1 MAEAYKVSAIFSAN
15 TKAFQTAVKGMRAS
29 LSILGSSVKGGIGF
43 GALASIGSSAMT
55 GIGNS
60 VRGLIGEISET
71 NKAWKSFGSNMEL
84 SGMASS
90 EIKSVQSDL
99 QDFAAKTIYSSSDMA
114 STFAQLYAVNNK
126 TTTALVK
133 GFGAVAAS
141 AENPTQ
147 AMKTLSTQA
156 TQMAAKPTV
165 AWEDFKLVL
174 EQTPAGISQIAKAMG
189 KTSKELVADVQAG
202 TVSTEDF
209 FAAIEKC
216 GNNKALMNMATQYKS
231 VGEAA
236 EGLTATVA
244 QGLTPAFDALS
255 QGGISIIV
263 SLMGKLSARF
273 DALNKAFAGVGTEFT
288 KAINAILTELG
299 VLEGDGGL
307 ESFTASAESA
317 AKAAKKFA
325 KYLQKNAKKVAGLIK
340 KLPQLASSL
349 AAFAIIFKVSKK
361 LIPLAET
368 LTTVGTRATST
379 SKKVKASAKQMLSA
393 GASFAL
399 VGAGALMIS
408 AGFLLIAKAAVKVAK
423 AGPLAVGVLAGMLA
437 AVAGLAILFSKM
449 GSQLNTAA
457 VGMLAFGG
465 AVVLASLGMSTLAG
479 AAATLAD
486 GGGVTIAVFAGM
498 VVAIGALA
506 AVFAKLGPQLT
517 VGAVGMLAFG
527 AAVLMAGKGL
537 AWLVDAV
544 ANLVTAIGEG
554 ISTVIDSVS
563 NGVATIIETISNG
576 VATIIEKVLGGI
588 AKIADSIA
596 GVFEQ
601 ITNFAN
607 TLPSI
612 KEHGPGA
619 AKALIQVA
627 GGLKDVGDTAGS
639 VSSVAGSMMTLSG
652 SIRGVAGSAVSLSS
666 NISGVGSTLTAVTG
680 RVNVF
685 KSTAT
690 GAFNSVKNSV
700 KSSMNSVKSEAKNAV
715 NSMIKSFNGAKG
727 KAYTAG
733 AQIGQGLANGI
744 NSKIG
749 AVAGAADRLV
759 AEANRAIV
767 ATAKIG
773 SPSKVT
779 TGYGE
784 FIGQGLANGIASK
797 VHEVRSAAAEL
808 FQPFN
813 RPALA
818 FDAGIS
824 GAMTYSEEMNWSANR
839 VYNITV
845 VSELDGREIARTTAP
860 YTEAELNKRQRR
872 DERKKGRR

>member
-1 MAEAYKVSAIFSAN
+1 MAGSTYQVKAVFSAETN
-15 TKAFQTAVKGMRAS
+15 RFKSGVKAVTSS
-29 LSILGSSVKGGIGF
+29 LSNLSGTLMGGIGF

-55 GIGNS
+55 GISNS

-71 NKAWKSFGSNMEL
+71 NKAWKSFESNMKL

-273 DALNKAFAGVGTEFT
+273 DALNKAFAGVGTEFV

-317 AKAAKKFA
+317 AKTAKKFA
-325 KYLQKNAKKVAGLIK
+325 KYLQENAKKVAGLIQ

-349 AAFAIIFKVSKK
+349 AAIAIGIKVGKK
-361 LIPLAET
+361 LLPLAET
-368 LTTVGTRATST
+368 LTSVGANAVAT
-379 SKKVKASAKQMLSA
+379 SKKVRTSAKRMLSV
-393 GASFAL
+393 GKSFAL
-399 VGAGALMIS
+399 VGAGALMIG
-408 AGFLLIAKAAVKVAK
+408 AGFFLIATAAENVAE
-423 AGPLAVGVLAGMLA
+423 AGPLAVGVLAGMVAVVGALLA
-437 AVAGLAILFSKM
+437 VCIMFGK
-449 GSQLNTAA
+449 QLNTAA
-457 VGMLAFGG
+457 VGMISFGATVLMITAGFSMLLLAVSLVVTAVTGLINAFTGLVNSLTLFVQQLPMIAAYGAPAAMSLMLLAAAILMVGASAIASGALVLAGG
-465 AVVLASLGMSTLAG
+465 AMILAG
-479 AAATLAD
+479 AALVVAA
-486 GGGVTIAVFAGM
+486 GAMFTIASIG
-498 VVAIGALA
+498 VAALGVGATVAAVGVGLLA
-506 AVFAKLGPQLT
+506 AAMKLTETSLSGIVSKAASAGESISQMLS
-517 VGAVGMLAFG
+517 AVDILKTGISGLSSIVSSAFG
-527 AAVLMAGKGL
+527 KF
-537 AWLVDAV
+537 
-544 ANLVTAIGEG
+544 
-554 ISTVIDSVS
+554 VS
-563 NGVATIIETISNG
+563 SL
-576 VATIIEKVLGGI
+576 KSKLKS
-588 AKIADSIA
+588 AK
-596 GVFEQ
+596 
-601 ITNFAN
+601 
-607 TLPSI
+607 
-612 KEHGPGA
+612 GA
-619 AKALIQVA
+619 AK
-627 GGLKDVGDTAGS
+627 
-639 VSSVAGSMMTLSG
+639 SG
-652 SIRGVAGSAVSLSS
+652 MNGIISA
-666 NISGVGSTLTAVTG
+666 
-680 RVNVF
+680 F
-685 KSTAT
+685 KS
-690 GAFNSVKNSV
+690 GAS
-700 KSSMNSVKSEAKNAV
+700 
-715 NSMIKSFNGAKG
+715 
-727 KAYTAG
+727 KARSAG
-733 AQIGQGLANGI
+733 AQIGQGLANGLA
-744 NSKIG
+744 SKYG
-749 AVAGAADRLV
+749 TVSAQAEKLV
-759 AEANRAIV
+759 AAANKAIT
-767 ATAKIG
+767 AAAKIH

-779 TGYGE
+779 TGYGAY
-784 FIGQGLANGIASK
+784 IGQGLANGIASK
-797 VHEVRSAAAEL
+797 VHEVRSAAADL

-818 FDAGIS
+818 FETGFHS
-824 GAMTYSEEMNWSANR
+824 AMTYSEEMNWSANR